1 MIIMIIIGITGT
13 LGSGKG
19 TIVKYLVEQKGFEHY
34 TVRGFLTEALKKR
47 NMAVNRDTMTS
58 LANELRKQNSPSYIV
73 EKLAEKALKS
83 GNDCVIESI
92 RTPGEVAALRKYP
105 KFVLLAVDADIN
117 LRYQRILK
125 RNSETDQVSFE
136 TFVANEKR
144 EMHSDDPNK
153 QNLSKCI
160 EMADYTILNNDSI
173 NSLHSKVET
182 FLNNISYDSQT

>member
-1 MIIMIIIGITGT
+1 MIIIGITGT

-19 TIVKYLVEQKGFEHY
+19 TIVKYLVEQKRFEHY
-34 TVRGFLTEALKKR
+34 TVRGFLTKVLKER
-47 NMAVNRDTMTS
+47 NMAVNRDTMAS

-125 RNSETDQVSFE
+125 RNSETDRVSFE
-136 TFVANEKR
+136 TFKANEKR
-144 EMHSDDPNK
+144 EMFSDDPNK

-160 EMADYTILNNDSI
+160 KISDYKIINNNSI
-173 NSLHSKVET
+173 DVLHDNIEK
-182 FLNNISYDSQT
+182 FLNKTGYY

>member
-1 MIIMIIIGITGT
+1 MVIIGITGT

-19 TIVKYLVEQKGFEHY
+19 TVVKYLVEQRGFEHF
-34 TVRGFLTEALKKR
+34 TVRGFLTEALKAR
-47 NMAVNRDTMTS
+47 NMEVNRDTMTS
-58 LANELRKQNSPSYIV
+58 LANQLRKENSPSYIV

-92 RTPGEVAALRKYP
+92 RTPGEVNSLKNYP
-105 KFVLLAVDADIN
+105 KFVLLAIDADIH
-117 LRYQRILK
+117 LRYKRILK

-144 EMHSDDPNK
+144 EMFSDDPNK

-160 EMADYTILNNDSI
+160 EMADYKVLNNDSI
-173 NSLHSKVET
+173 SSLHTKIEE
-182 FLNNISYDSQT
+182 FLKKISYSSKH